1 MTDKA
6 CRDLAELR
14 SAYVD
19 GALQRPDEQK
29 LLRHLSDCGSCR
41 DDIAELR
48 GVRALLNQTTR
59 TEPESTS
66 ADLSHRLVSI
76 AGQDAHAPLWS
87 RPFRRTRACDAL
99 PSTRRTVRRRIT
111 AATLAVGVLVASTA
125 GVGYAAAP
133 PMEVSAVSDPS
144 NGARAE
150 FSSVM
155 AQLPLANDSVNA
167 VMMVSGSGLETS
179 GARHTT
185 SAATSA
191 HGATI
196 DSEAAI
202 ASLQRAVSA
211 ATSVAYSGK
220 QQVTA
225 PRNGRTI
232 AARVDV
238 AFQPGQGSQLQVHNA
253 RGRKLVEGFV
263 PTPATSRIVNDE
275 VLSSLVSHFN
285 LSGQRGGSAAGRPAT
300 VVTATAPGS
309 DRVQARWWI
318 DDQSGLL
325 LWQETY
331 DDDENLVQSAGF
343 TSVDV
348 SDSEAFMDH
357 LAPRLA
363 VPTTTATLTLSSA
376 GALANQGWICE
387 DELAGMSLVRL
398 RVGGEKGVGGENG
411 DETSADGVLH
421 MVYSDGLSTISV
433 FEQRGAMTSPPA
445 GSTWDPDLKAYVREG
460 VPSIA
465 SWQSGGTVFT
475 VVTDGPASRLA
486 SAVETLPHQEPLSR
500 TSMERVQAG
509 WARILD
515 LVNG

>member
-1 MTDKA
+1 MTGHRSASDDKA

-19 GALQRPDEQK
+19 GALERPDEQK
-29 LLRHLSDCGSCR
+29 LLRHLSDCDACR
-41 DDIAELR
+41 NDIADLR
-48 GVRALLNQTTR
+48 AVRALLSRGTR
-59 TEPESTS
+59 SDSDNTS
-66 ADLSHRLVSI
+66 PDLSHRLVSI
-76 AGQDAHAPLWS
+76 AGRDADAPLWT
-87 RPFRRTRACDAL
+87 RPFRRTRACDSL

-111 AATLAVGVLVASTA
+111 AATIAVGVLVAGSA

-133 PMEVSAVSDPS
+133 PMEVAAVADPS
-144 NGARAE
+144 NGARAD

-179 GARHTT
+179 GARHST
-185 SAATSA
+185 SGATRA
-191 HGATI
+191 TGPTI
-196 DSEAAI
+196 DSDAAI

-211 ATSVAYSGK
+211 GTTVAYSGE

-232 AARVDV
+232 AARVNV

-275 VLSSLVSHFN
+275 VLTSLVTHFN
-285 LSGQRGGSAAGRPAT
+285 LSGQREGSAAGRPAT
-300 VVTATAPGS
+300 VITATDPGS

-318 DDQSGLL
+318 DDSSGLL

-331 DDDENLVQSAGF
+331 DGDEQLVQSAGF

-348 SDSEAFMDH
+348 SDNEVFMDH

-363 VPTTTATLTLSSA
+363 VPTTTSTLTLSSV
-376 GALANQGWICE
+376 GVLANQGWICE
-387 DELAGMSLVRL
+387 DELAGMSLIRL
-398 RVGGEKGVGGENG
+398 RAGG
-411 DETSADGVLH
+411 DEASAAGVLH

-445 GSTWDPDLKAYVREG
+445 GSTWDANLRAYVREG

-475 VVTDGPASRLA
+475 VVTDGPSTALS
-486 SAVETLPHQEPLSR
+486 SAVGTLPHQEPLSR
-500 TSMERVQAG
+500 TNMERVQAG